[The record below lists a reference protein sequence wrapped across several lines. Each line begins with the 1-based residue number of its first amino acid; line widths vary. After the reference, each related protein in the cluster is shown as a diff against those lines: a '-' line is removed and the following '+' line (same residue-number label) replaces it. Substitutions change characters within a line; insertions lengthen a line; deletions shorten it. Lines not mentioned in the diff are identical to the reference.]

1 MIITRTPFRVSFA
14 GGGSDLKDYYS
25 HEPGVVLS
33 TAIDKYVYLAVKPH
47 FDSKFRISY
56 SKTEFADTV
65 DQIEHRIVRECLK
78 LLGVDRG
85 CEIVSMADLPARAG
99 LGSSSSFT
107 VGLLHALHADQ
118 GKVVSPERL
127 AAEACQM
134 EIEKLGEPIGKQDQ
148 YIAAY
153 GGLQLIQFNPDGSV
167 FVDPVVCTAETR
179 RQLNER
185 LMMFFVGGTR
195 DAREVLTRQK
205 HNTGTKLEVLRRMC
219 QIARQLRDI
228 LTEGQDLKNFGLLL
242 DEGWQAKKSLEAS
255 ISNPQIDE
263 YYTRG
268 LRAGALGGKL
278 LGAGAGGFLLFY
290 CEPDLQQFVRQEL
303 AELRE
308 LPFSFDPQ
316 GSKIVHIGSDRW

>member
-1 MIITRTPFRVSFA
+1 
-14 GGGSDLKDYYS
+14 
-25 HEPGVVLS
+25 
-33 TAIDKYVYLAVKPH
+33 
-47 FDSKFRISY
+47 
-56 SKTEFADTV
+56 
-65 DQIEHRIVRECLK
+65 
-78 LLGVDRG
+78 
-85 CEIVSMADLPARAG
+85 
-99 LGSSSSFT
+99 
-107 VGLLHALHADQ
+107 
-118 GKVVSPERL
+118 
-127 AAEACQM
+127 M

-179 RQLNER
+179 RQLNQR

-205 HNTGTKLEVLRRMC
+205 HNTGNKLEVLRRMC

-228 LTEGQDLKNFGLLL
+228 LTEEQDLKKFGLLL

-263 YYTRG
+263 YYARG

-290 CEPDLQQFVRQEL
+290 CEPDLQQCVRQEL